1 MLVIVKSDSAVSKSP
16 SIAKPSE
23 AAAMASGAVHVGP
36 GFRFAPPF
44 VESHKCVPPL
54 GVVTFIGVSRTS
66 PSKRVSDLPSMRR
79 WTTALAITEGALDVD
94 DLEVEEVLELE
105 VVGVGVGVGVGF
117 EVDEEEVVNGL
128 TTAPGAQAAS

>member
-1 MLVIVKSDSAVSKSP
+1 
-16 SIAKPSE
+16 
-23 AAAMASGAVHVGP
+23 
-36 GFRFAPPF
+36 
-44 VESHKCVPPL
+44 
-54 GVVTFIGVSRTS
+54 
-66 PSKRVSDLPSMRR
+66 MRR